1 MDKIVM
7 LKPGILEIKVGTG
20 AIRVFQELINYI
32 IKDVSA
38 EEMQEYKD
46 LFSKGTKPEDFPKE
60 WMKHAF
66 NLSIFVKMFEDA
78 AYSQKLTY
86 EKDMDTLTKLE
97 DLINPE

>member
-1 MDKIVM
+1 M

-20 AIRVFQELINYI
+20 SIRVFQELINYI
-32 IKDVSA
+32 IKDVPA
-38 EEMQEYKD
+38 EEMEQYKQ
-46 LFSKGTKPEDFPKE
+46 LFSEGKKPEQYPKE

-66 NLSIFVKMFEDA
+66 NLSIFVKLFQDA
-78 AYSQKLTY
+78 AYSQGLTY